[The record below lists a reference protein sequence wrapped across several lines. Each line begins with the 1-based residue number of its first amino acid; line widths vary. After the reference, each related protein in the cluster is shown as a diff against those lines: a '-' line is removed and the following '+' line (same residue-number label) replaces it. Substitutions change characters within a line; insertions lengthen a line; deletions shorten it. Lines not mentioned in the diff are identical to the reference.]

1 MSTKIETDIDGIIN
15 ELNLSED
22 DVLFPIFEGVVN
34 SIQAINERGNND
46 GKIEICIHR
55 DRTKT
60 ELFEEFENFPIT
72 QISIRDNGIG
82 FDSDNLKS
90 FKKAHSTKKYKIG
103 GKGVGR
109 FAMLAVFDSIAI
121 DTIFEK
127 DKDNHLLFTLT
138 RDGLT
143 EPQCET
149 SKNSPVTKVTLEG
162 VNPKYS
168 KVVARYSDD
177 EIIENIISHCLLY
190 YINGQAPQILYTD
203 NENITRDLNKVF
215 DPNYFIQYS
224 DDGTICEKTFHVS
237 IVKSKNTT
245 CHEICLCGNNRKVKT
260 KRLDSVLPVF
270 STPLIDDEGS
280 EYYLMIYVVSDYLD
294 SIVKTGRN
302 EFAFPTIKKVDNDDE
317 EDTLEIDFEEDI
329 EVLSENS
336 IYALV
341 VSIVKK
347 FYKDELDIREKEV
360 RSLVNA
366 FVETDA
372 GVEYRHIRYDEG
384 FYSSIKNGATDKQ
397 ILKALQKYQYKQSL
411 IIRKKEERLL
421 KREYSNKEDYQNL
434 LSEYIQLTSTETNGV
449 LAKYVVHR
457 KVIIKLMEK
466 YLKWCDDNQN
476 YEEEQTLHNLIFT
489 MGENNT
495 TKAYDEHNLW
505 LLDDR
510 LAFYKY
516 IYSDKQIRLH
526 QPNKGKTE
534 CAKETDIAVYDV
546 PFGYDDESEDGQVNS
561 IVVFELKRPDRDVSV
576 EEYQKQMMD
585 QVRGLREG
593 RRKTYDGANIDV
605 EDNTPIY
612 FYYVVDDKAYK
623 KLKKDLKQYYRFEET
638 PYHTLLCVQS
648 NLHQEIITYNGL
660 LISAR
665 RRNKIFFDKLD
676 LKQ

>member
-1 MSTKIETDIDGIIN
+1 MVTKIETDIDGIIN

-34 SIQAINERGNND
+34 SIQAINERGNKD
-46 GKIEICIHR
+46 GKIEINIHR

-60 ELFEEFENFPIT
+60 ELFEAFENFPIT
-72 QISIRDNGIG
+72 HITIQDNGIG
-82 FDSDNLKS
+82 FDSENLKS
-90 FKKAHSTKKYKIG
+90 FKKAHSTKKCKIG

-109 FAMLAVFDSIAI
+109 FAMLAVYDSIAV
-121 DTIFEK
+121 DTIIEK
-127 DKDNHLLFTLT
+127 EKDNHLFFNLT
-138 RDGLT
+138 RDGLSDLKY
-143 EPQCET
+143 ET
-149 SKNSPVTKVTLEG
+149 TQNPPVTKVTLEG
-162 VNPKYS
+162 VNSKYS

-190 YINGQAPQILYTD
+190 YINGQAPKILYTD
-203 NENITRDLNKVF
+203 DENVTYDLDNVF

-224 DDGTICEKTFHVS
+224 DDGTICEKAFHVS
-237 IVKSKNTT
+237 IVKSKNTF

-270 STPLIDDEGS
+270 STPLIDEEGA

-302 EFAFPTIKKVDNDDE
+302 EFAFPIVNQTASEEE
-317 EDTLEIDFEEDI
+317 EDSQEIDFEEEI

-347 FYKDELDIREKEV
+347 FYKKELEVREKEV
-360 RSLVNA
+360 RCIVNA
-366 FVETDA
+366 FIETDA
-372 GVEYRHIRYDEG
+372 GIEYRHIRYDED
-384 FYSSIKNGATDKQ
+384 FYSTIKNGATDKQ
-397 ILKALQKYQYKQSL
+397 ILKALQKHQYKQSL

-434 LSEYIQLTSTETNGV
+434 LSEYIQLTSTETNSV

-457 KVIIKLMEK
+457 KVIIKLMER

-526 QPNKGKTE
+526 LPNKGKTE

-561 IVVFELKRPDRDVSV
+561 IVVFELKRPDREISAAD
-576 EEYQKQMMD
+576 YQNQMMD
-585 QVRGLREG
+585 QVKGLREG
-593 RRKTYDGANIDV
+593 RRKTYEGANIDV
-605 EDNTPIY
+605 GNNTPIY
-612 FYYVVDDKAYK
+612 FYYVVDENAYK
-623 KLKKDLKQYYRFEET
+623 KLKNDMIQYYQFEET
-638 PYHTLLCVQS
+638 PYHTLVRVQS
-648 NLHQEIITYNGL
+648 TLHQEIITYNGL

-665 RRNKIFFDKLD
+665 RRNKIFFDKLR
-676 LKQ
+676 LKL